1 MTRVGARSACIA
13 ITGLLIASF
22 VPAHQRKDKPSA
34 EDASQVKA
42 VSAWLTAN
50 AVRCDSEDL
59 DALADLQPLRNT
71 LKSIRV
77 LGVGEATHGTHEFF
91 RFRHRL
97 LAFLI
102 RDMGFRTLALET
114 GYSSARGLDAFVQ
127 GEIAD
132 VTQALAQQGLWTWDT
147 QEMRGILEW
156 LRRYNTS
163 VRAQDRVRIVGFDI
177 HYNEP
182 GKREILAYLK
192 RVARER
198 VAATKTLFTLEMEKL
213 LESAFFTKDERER
226 KDVLAKIAELRAGYD
241 ELLGFLT
248 VNELRFTS
256 MTSAAEFSAIL
267 GYARVLAQLGDAC
280 DRPLKE
286 ADGPMREYYMA
297 ENIKRA
303 VDVAPPKT
311 GVIVWAHNGHVSKGK
326 ENGRDPFM
334 GFHLDRFFGDGYYA
348 LAFSFNQG
356 SFQARDYR
364 PTGKRAVM
372 SFVVSAAPE
381 GTIDWYLARPGIKTY
396 FVDLR
401 KRTSDAV
408 SRWLTTPRPMRS
420 IGSYFDAEKQDL
432 YFMPVTPG
440 QDYDGFVYF
449 DRTTRAHPNPT
460 VENVA
465 P

>member
-1 MTRVGARSACIA
+1 MIRASARSVCIA

-22 VPAHQRKDKPSA
+22 VPAHQPNDKPSA
-34 EDASQVKA
+34 EDASQVKD
-42 VSAWLTAN
+42 VSSWLTAN

-59 DALADLQPLRNT
+59 SVLADLQPLRNT
-71 LKSIRV
+71 IKGVRV
-77 LGVGEATHGTHEFF
+77 IGVGEATHGAREFF
-91 RFRHRL
+91 SFRHRL
-97 LAFLI
+97 LVFLV
-102 RDMGFRTLALET
+102 RHMGFRTLALET
-114 GYSSARGLDAFVQ
+114 GYSSAGGLDAFVQ
-127 GEIAD
+127 GENPD
-132 VTQALAQQGLWTWDT
+132 VTEALAQQGLWTWDT
-147 QEMRGILEW
+147 EEMRGILDW
-156 LRRYNTS
+156 LRRYNTRA
-163 VRAQDRVRIVGFDI
+163 RAQDRVRIVGFDI

-182 GKREILAYLK
+182 GKREILAYLT
-192 RVARER
+192 RVAPER
-198 VAATKTLFTLEMEKL
+198 VVATKKLFTLEMEKL
-213 LESAFFTKDERER
+213 LETAFFTKDERER
-226 KDVLAKIAELRAGYD
+226 KDILAKIAELRAGYD

-311 GVIVWAHNGHVSKGK
+311 GVIVWAHNGHISKGK
-326 ENGRDPFM
+326 ENGTDPFM
-334 GFHLDRFFGDGYYA
+334 GFHLQRFFDNAYYA

-372 SFVVSAAPE
+372 SFVVSGAPE

-401 KRTSDAV
+401 KPTTDAV

-432 YFMPVTPG
+432 YFMPVTPS

-449 DRTTRAHPNPT
+449 ERTTRAHPNPS